1 MPPDDTTPRR
11 LAAFPWR
18 SAFAATSTAVYVVG
32 PSRRL
37 RYANP
42 AWERVTGKSAT
53 PLRGMRL
60 STLRSGSDLG
70 RTLAVPPEVWAG
82 EAASVRRAAPGAV
95 AGPPWWDMTFTPLAG
110 DGKMLAVVATLTV
123 VGPVKELALAPV
135 PEVVGRLRHAHAA
148 HFGWHLW
155 ADGSAPARRLLA
167 QARHAAAADVPVWVV
182 GGPGAGKHTL
192 ARTLHHAG
200 PRRDRAFVR
209 VDGHAVQPYLVET
222 QLFGKGSLA
231 STRHVGTLYLADPA
245 ALPRDLQ
252 DKLAAWVGRPGG
264 PRLVSGATRPAAA
277 LVAGRTLAPVFETDL
292 SVLELA
298 IPPLA
303 ARSDDLAGYAGRWAA
318 RRGPSQAREPLGLGV
333 DASALA
339 VLAAH
344 DWPGNVRELFDALD
358 QASAAAGGH
367 VITPR
372 HLPRFLQERH
382 LLARHPRPALPPKRT
397 LDAVLEGVE
406 RRLLELALAQADGSQ
421 ADAAR
426 RLGINRTRLWR
437 RLTALGL
444 VADPKG
450 TP

>member
-1 MPPDDTTPRR
+1 MADPPPAPRR
-11 LAAFPWR
+11 AAFPWR

-42 AWERVTGKSAT
+42 AWERLTGKSVTA
-53 PLRGMRL
+53 LRGMRL
-60 STLRSGSDLG
+60 STLKSGSDLG
-70 RTLAVPPEVWAG
+70 RTLAIPPEVWAG
-82 EAASVRRAAPGAV
+82 KSVSVRRAGPGAT
-95 AGPPWWDMTFTPLAG
+95 AGPPWWDITFAPLAG
-110 DGKMLAVVATLTV
+110 DGKMLAVVAILTV
-123 VGPVKELALAPV
+123 VGAVKESGLAPI
-135 PEVVGRLRHAHAA
+135 PEAVGRLRHAHAA

-167 QARHAAAADVPVWVV
+167 QARHAAAVDAPVWVV
-182 GGPGAGKHTL
+182 GGPGAGKHAL

-222 QLFGKGSLA
+222 QLFGKGALA
-231 STRHVGTLYLADPA
+231 ATRQVGTLYLADPA

-264 PRLVSGATRPAAA
+264 PRLVSSASRPAAD
-277 LVAGRTLAPVFETDL
+277 LVNARTLSPAFETDL
-292 SVLELA
+292 SVLELS

-303 ARSDDLAGYAGRWAA
+303 ARPDDLPGYAGRWAA
-318 RRGPSQAREPLGLGV
+318 RRAPSQSDESLGSDI
-333 DASALA
+333 DAASLA

-358 QASAAAGGH
+358 QAAAGAGGSG
-367 VITPR
+367 ITAR

-382 LLARHPRPALPPKRT
+382 LLAGHPRPIQPPRMT

-406 RRLLELALAQADGSQ
+406 RRLLELALAQARGSP

-426 RLGINRTRLWR
+426 RLGVNRTRLWR

-444 VADPKG
+444 VADPKTG